1 MSDIYQNLFKSLN
14 NTSTTNFSISEL
26 KQNPFSEESVNYVRS
41 IDVKKLLSLFLNTEA
56 KITLNLPL
64 ILKIKENLSNT
75 ATVRITKYI

>member
-1 MSDIYQNLFKSLN
+1 MSDTYQNLFQSLN
-14 NTSTTNFSISEL
+14 NASTTSYSIGQL

>member
-26 KQNPFSEESVNYVRS
+26 KQNPFSAESVNYVKS
-41 IDVKKLLSLFLNTEA
+41 MEVKKLLSLFLGTDQ

-75 ATVRITKYI
+75 ATIRTTKYI

>member
-26 KQNPFSEESVNYVRS
+26 KQNPFSEESANYVKS
-41 IDVKKLLSLFLNTEA
+41 MEVKKLLSLFLDTDQ

-75 ATVRITKYI
+75 ATIRTTKYI

>member
-1 MSDIYQNLFKSLN
+1 MSDTYQNLFQSLSN
-14 NTSTTNFSISEL
+14 ASTTSYSIGQL

-41 IDVKKLLSLFLNTEA
+41 MDVKKLLLLFLNTEA

>member
-1 MSDIYQNLFKSLN
+1 MSDIYQNLFKNLN

-26 KQNPFSEESVNYVRS
+26 KQNPFSAESVNYVKS
-41 IDVKKLLSLFLNTEA
+41 MEVKKLLSLFLDTDS

-75 ATVRITKYI
+75 ATIRTTKYI

>member
-1 MSDIYQNLFKSLN
+1 MSDTYQNLFQSLSN
-14 NTSTTNFSISEL
+14 ASTTSYSIGQL

>member
-1 MSDIYQNLFKSLN
+1 MSDIYQNLFKNLN

-26 KQNPFSEESVNYVRS
+26 KQNPFSAESVNYVKS
-41 IDVKKLLSLFLNTEA
+41 MEVKKLLSLFLDTDS

>member
-14 NTSTTNFSISEL
+14 NTSTTNFFISEL
-26 KQNPFSEESVNYVRS
+26 KQNPFSEESVNYVKS
-41 IDVKKLLSLFLNTEA
+41 MEVKKLLSLFLDTDQ

-75 ATVRITKYI
+75 ATIRTTKYI

>member
-26 KQNPFSEESVNYVRS
+26 KQNPFSEESVNYVKS
-41 IDVKKLLSLFLNTEA
+41 MEVKKLLSLFLDTDQ

-75 ATVRITKYI
+75 ATIRTTKYI

>member
-1 MSDIYQNLFKSLN
+1 MSDTYQNLFQSLSN
-14 NTSTTNFSISEL
+14 ASTTSYSIGQL

-75 ATVRITKYI
+75 ATIRTTKYI